1 MKKYVR
7 FKRIILLVFA
17 VLIALTGTGCLNPTA
32 IDNLGYVVTVG
43 VDKGTDKKYE
53 VTLELQRGRSGE
65 GGDDEGGAIILSAQG
80 DTLFEVI
87 SVLNWGVPRQLNF
100 TRTHVFLFSEELARS
115 GGMKD
120 FLAMSFDMLRIRESA
135 IIMVTHSTAKE
146 FIGGLSANEHSNISK
161 IQEDL
166 TTDMTKS
173 GQIRV
178 TDVTRFFQSCEGRR
192 FDTAVPMGYYE
203 PDIITDA
210 KQQDSSSKGE
220 NPLKDAPAGARV
232 GGSQSLVAGAALFD
246 GWTMTGILD
255 AYETQLLN
263 LGSGKFNLGTINTTL
278 DGEIP
283 IALYISMKKYSVKV
297 DLSAEEQITV
307 DLYIGLSVQQDATNL
322 IGHEWETVYRKK
334 FTEYFENELNR
345 VFDILK
351 KANCDAMEFGKYAL
365 TQFKTVEE
373 WEKFNW
379 KEYYRRVKVDFNV
392 NLNLDD
398 TYVAMSGK

>member
-1 MKKYVR
+1 MNR
-7 FKRIILLVFA
+7 FLKVKRDLCLALAILLAFSA
-17 VLIALTGTGCLNPTA
+17 SGCLNPTA

-53 VTLELQRGRSGE
+53 VTLELQRERSGE

-87 SVLNWGVPRQLNF
+87 SVINWGMPRQLNF
-100 TRTHVFLFSEELARS
+100 TRTHVLLFSEELARS

-146 FIGGLSANEHSNISK
+146 FIGGLSASEHSNISK

-166 TTDMTKS
+166 TTDMAKS
-173 GQIRV
+173 GQIKV
-178 TDVTRFFQSCEGRR
+178 TDVTKFFESCEGGR
-192 FDTAVPMGYYE
+192 FDVAMTMGYYE
-203 PDIITDA
+203 PDIITGA
-210 KQQDSSSKGE
+210 KQKDSASKGE
-220 NPLKDAPAGARV
+220 NPLRDVPAGERV
-232 GGSQSLVAGAALFD
+232 GGSQSLVAGVALFD
-246 GWTMTGILD
+246 GWIMTGILD
-255 AYETQLLN
+255 AHETQFLN

-283 IALYISMKKYSVKV
+283 VALYISMKKYSVKV
-297 DLSAEEQITV
+297 DLKAAVQVKVNIS
-307 DLYIGLSVQQDATNL
+307 IGLSVQQDATNL
-322 IGHEWETVYRKK
+322 IGHEWETVYREK
-334 FTEYFENELNR
+334 FTEYFKNELDR
-345 VFDILK
+345 VFEILI
-351 KANCDAMEFGKYAL
+351 KANSDAMGFGRYAL

-373 WEKFNW
+373 WENFDW
-379 KEYYRRVKVDFNV
+379 KKYYRRLKVDFNV

-398 TYVAMSGK
+398 TYVAMSGQ